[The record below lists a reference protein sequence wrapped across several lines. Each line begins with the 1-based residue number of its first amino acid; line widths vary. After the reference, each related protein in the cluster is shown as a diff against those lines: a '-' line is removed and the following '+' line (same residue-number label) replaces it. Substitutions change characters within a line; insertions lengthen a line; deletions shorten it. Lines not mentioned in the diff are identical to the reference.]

1 MKTFDCFMY
10 LDEDIVLDLR
20 LNQLDNFVNKFVI
33 VESKFT
39 HSGQKRKLNF
49 NIEKFEKFKK
59 KIIYLVL
66 DKEPPN
72 LEMVNN
78 DDDEKTKNSKY
89 ILNGMK
95 RDFYQRNFIIEGLK
109 ESTNNDFIL
118 ISDLDEIPK
127 LENIDLHSIKEK
139 FVFFRQKM
147 FYYKFNLC
155 SKSVTWTGT
164 RGCKK
169 KYLESPQWLRN
180 IKDRKYPVWR
190 IDTLFSQNKYSDI
203 NFVQDGGWH
212 FSYIKTAE
220 DIEKKLK
227 SYAHHREYDLNSLGL
242 KKIKNKIQNK
252 ESIYDL
258 KTDMRNS
265 KFDSGQ
271 KLIVLETDELP
282 VYIQNNLDK
291 YKQWLEKR

>member
-95 RDFYQRNFIIEGLK
+95 RDFYQRNFIIE
-109 ESTNNDFIL
+109 
-118 ISDLDEIPK
+118 
-127 LENIDLHSIKEK
+127 
-139 FVFFRQKM
+139 
-147 FYYKFNLC
+147 
-155 SKSVTWTGT
+155 
-164 RGCKK
+164 
-169 KYLESPQWLRN
+169 
-180 IKDRKYPVWR
+180 
-190 IDTLFSQNKYSDI
+190 
-203 NFVQDGGWH
+203 
-212 FSYIKTAE
+212 
-220 DIEKKLK
+220 
-227 SYAHHREYDLNSLGL
+227 
-242 KKIKNKIQNK
+242 
-252 ESIYDL
+252 
-258 KTDMRNS
+258 
-265 KFDSGQ
+265 
-271 KLIVLETDELP
+271 
-282 VYIQNNLDK
+282 
-291 YKQWLEKR
+291 